1 MPFGPQADQAI
12 SASSVSL
19 RGTGSWADRKLSGPF
34 SWMRVR
40 PLARTSGS
48 PLSIAY
54 PSPTRRLRKVASNW
68 GSDRVCSKNIFS
80 WRRSASVS
88 VRVPTAM
95 SPTSSH
101 HRPSDRRPGGAG
113 PFHRWGARY
122 RPPEGTALA
131 AIDKSFDPG
140 CRAATTAP
148 ACQPGSGGA
157 PWAHGGPLRVPWL
170 HAPVRRGLPLGA
182 GGGDAG
188 RGPAAGQRGRP
199 APARDELQL
208 PGRPGGGGAPPRR
221 PFRLPQ
227 PRDGAPVAPPGG
239 PGDRGAGGGTGR
251 DPGRPRLPP
260 RSPTRALLQ
269 VPDRRRGAA
278 LLDRRPHPL
287 GRRGGGR
294 ALRGR
299 APAPA
304 LLGRRGRAAHPLRP
318 LRQRRA
324 DRRRGPAGPAPAV
337 DGVRGGRAPAGGAA
351 AAGDRGGSPPGPG
364 ERPGGGA
371 GRGRRPAGGDDLR
384 PRPCRPDHRPG
395 GGVGGG
401 GDPVPAGRR
410 RTSAPDEDE
419 RACLERV
426 AHLVTVWLLRSQD
439 LLHGEQGPGSRFL
452 DDLLHGRL
460 GDEDA
465 VVRQA
470 AMLGIDLGV
479 ARAVLRVGLCP
490 TGRTRSEPPFVTREA
505 AEVLRQ
511 VADRRGLEPV
521 VDLRGRDAVLLIR
534 AEGADTAGLRA
545 LTSGVL
551 RDAGAR
557 LGGARLAAGLGRI
570 CRRLGDYAE
579 SHREAALALDVARA
593 SPEGGVRTHE
603 ELGFYGLVAR
613 AVDPGMLDAL
623 AERTLRPL
631 LQADVRHHTRY
642 VPTLA
647 AYLRANRRLKPAAA
661 ALHVHVNTLRY
672 RLARI
677 ERLLGTDLEDVDG
690 RFLLELAVRL
700 LEARGGAI
708 GPPADPSP
716 LPRREA
722 GSPGAG
728 GGAPVQV
735 ASSS

>member
-1 MPFGPQADQAI
+1 MAGRSGSHGDTRLFAEACLWVQEAETPAEVLRRANEAARLLLGTSCSYLAVREGAVLRLAAHSGFRNPETARRWLLPVGQGIGGRVVERGETLVVRDYRHDPRRERFSKSLIDAEGLRCSIAAPIRSGGEVVGVLYAAEHRLRRFSAAEVELHTLFARFVSAALTAAEARQALHRRLTGCEEVERRRAE
-12 SASSVSL
+12 L
-19 RGTGSWADRKLSGPF
+19 RRLETEVAAL
-34 SWMRVR
+34 
-40 PLARTSGS
+40 LARESG
-48 PLSIAY
+48 LEAALGVVAG
-54 PSPTRRLRKVASNW
+54 RL
-68 GSDRVCSKNIFS
+68 
-80 WRRSASVS
+80 
-88 VRVPTAM
+88 
-95 SPTSSH
+95 
-101 HRPSDRRPGGAG
+101 
-113 PFHRWGARY
+113 
-122 RPPEGTALA
+122 
-131 AIDKSFDPG
+131 
-140 CRAATTAP
+140 AATTFVRDRAGRTI
-148 ACQPGSGGA
+148 ARVGESEGEETLF
-157 PWAHGGPLRVPWL
+157 PLD
-170 HAPVRRGLPLGA
+170 A
-182 GGGDAG
+182 GG
-188 RGPAAGQRGRP
+188 
-199 APARDELQL
+199 
-208 PGRPGGGGAPPRR
+208 RR
-221 PFRLPQ
+221 
-227 PRDGAPVAPPGG
+227 
-239 PGDRGAGGGTGR
+239 
-251 DPGRPRLPP
+251 
-260 RSPTRALLQ
+260 
-269 VPDRRRGAA
+269 
-278 LLDRRPHPL
+278 L
-287 GRRGGGR
+287 G
-294 ALRGR
+294 
-299 APAPA
+299 
-304 LLGRRGRAAHPLRP
+304 LLGVA
-318 LRQRRA
+318 
-324 DRRRGPAGPAPAV
+324 
-337 DGVRGGRAPAGGAA
+337 
-351 AAGDRGGSPPGPG
+351 
-364 ERPGGGA
+364 
-371 GRGRRPAGGDDLR
+371 
-384 PRPCRPDHRPG
+384 
-395 GGVGGG
+395 
-401 GDPVPAGRR
+401 
-410 RTSAPDEDE
+410 RTPAPDEDE

-534 AEGADTAGLRA
+534 AEVADTAGLRA